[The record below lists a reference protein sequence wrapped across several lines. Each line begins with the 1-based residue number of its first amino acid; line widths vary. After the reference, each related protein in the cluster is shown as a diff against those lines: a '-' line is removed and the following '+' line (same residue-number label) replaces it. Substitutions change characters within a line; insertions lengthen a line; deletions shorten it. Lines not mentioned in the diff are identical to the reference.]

1 MKTEDMNTEV
11 TAPETVSAVPEA
23 NAVPEAPAKDEDT
36 RMEGDFSPAEQEGRD
51 HYKKLMEAMDNGE
64 ELPDEPVPAADTPP
78 VPEVPRAD
86 TVEAAVVPPADTP
99 AATEANEEALS
110 GEILALTTQA
120 TELATRLADAENKV
134 IDLGDQLENGEI
146 NQAKYEIEKRR
157 LMRDIEA
164 IEASQLMTSQVLEQ
178 KESELQDASTASDP
192 WYIAANDFLNAPGNE
207 VFNAAGEHHD
217 GLKNAIQFAVGLKAN
232 ENKTPAEII
241 AIASNAYRAMTGM
254 SATAVAAA
262 PVTPAK
268 APKPQPN
275 IPPTLGMMQAA
286 LPNND
291 DAPYAHLSNLSGPAY
306 EAAYSKLSQDQRD
319 AYLSSLS

>member
-1 MKTEDMNTEV
+1 MKAEDMNTEV
-11 TAPETVSAVPEA
+11 TAPETVPSVPEA
-23 NAVPEAPAKDEDT
+23 TTVPASPAKDEDT

-51 HYKKLMEAMDNGE
+51 HYKKLMEAMESGE
-64 ELPDEPVPAADTPP
+64 ELPDEPVPAAD
-78 VPEVPRAD
+78 VPHAD

-99 AATEANEEALS
+99 EATEANEEALS

-178 KESELQDASTASDP
+178 KEVELQDASAASDP
-192 WYIAANDFLNAPGNE
+192 WYIAANNFLNAPGNE
-207 VFNAAGEHHD
+207 IFNAAGEHHD
-217 GLKNAIQFAVGLKAN
+217 GLKNAIQFAVGLKVN

-254 SATAVAAA
+254 PAPAAA
-262 PVTPAK
+262 PATPAK

-306 EAAYSKLSQDQRD
+306 EAAYSKLSQNQRD

>member
-1 MKTEDMNTEV
+1 MKAEDMNTEV
-11 TAPETVSAVPEA
+11 NAPETVPSVPESTAVPA
-23 NAVPEAPAKDEDT
+23 SPAKDEDT

-51 HYKKLMEAMDNGE
+51 HYKKLMEAMESGE
-64 ELPDEPVPAADTPP
+64 ELPDEPVPAAD
-78 VPEVPRAD
+78 VPHAD

-99 AATEANEEALS
+99 EATEANEEALS

-120 TELATRLADAENKV
+120 TELATQLADAENKV

-178 KESELQDASTASDP
+178 KEVELQDASAASDP
-192 WYIAANDFLNAPGNE
+192 WYIAASDFLKDPGNE
-207 VFNAAGEHHD
+207 IFNAAGEHHD

-254 SATAVAAA
+254 PAPAAA
-262 PVTPAK
+262 PAAPAK

>member
-11 TAPETVSAVPEA
+11 AAPEVVPAVPEA
-23 NAVPEAPAKDEDT
+23 TVATASPAKDEDT

-64 ELPDEPVPAADTPP
+64 ELPDEPAPDADT
-78 VPEVPRAD
+78 A
-86 TVEAAVVPPADTP
+86 EAAVVPPADTP

-157 LMRDIEA
+157 LMRDIES

-178 KESELQDASTASDP
+178 KETALQDASVASDP

-254 SATAVAAA
+254 SVPVVAAA
-262 PVTPAK
+262 P
-268 APKPQPN
+268 PN
-275 IPPTLGMMQAA
+275 DTNTYGASSPSRCRWSPF
-286 LPNND
+286 P
-291 DAPYAHLSNLSGPAY
+291 
-306 EAAYSKLSQDQRD
+306 R
-319 AYLSSLS
+319 SLS

>member
-1 MKTEDMNTEV
+1 MTTA
-11 TAPETVSAVPEA
+11 APEELNTQQQAAEVPANLPEA
-23 NAVPEAPAKDEDT
+23 ENTAGKEVDT
-36 RMEGDFSPAEQEGRD
+36 RMDGDFSPAEQEGRD
-51 HYKKLMEAMDNGE
+51 HFKKLMEAMEKGE
-64 ELPDEPVPAADTPP
+64 DLPEDEPAPA
-78 VPEVPRAD
+78 PEVQDAPRAD
-86 TVEAAVVPPADTP
+86 PVEAAKPEDAPAP
-99 AATEANEEALS
+99 AVDEEALS
-110 GEILALTTQA
+110 GEILALSAQA
-120 TELATRLADAENKV
+120 TELAGKLDEAESKV

-157 LMRDIEA
+157 LMREIEA
-164 IEASQLMTSQVLEQ
+164 IESGQLTTAKALEDR
-178 KESELQDASTASDP
+178 EAALQDASTASNP

-207 VFNAAGEHHD
+207 VFNAAGEHHE

-254 SATAVAAA
+254 SAPATQ
-262 PVTPAK
+262 AK

-291 DAPYAHLSNLSGPAY
+291 DSPYGFLTSLSGPAY
-306 EAAYSKLSQDQRD
+306 EAAYSRLTPDQRD
-319 AYLSSLS
+319 AYLDSLS

>member
-11 TAPETVSAVPEA
+11 TAPEVVPAVPEA
-23 NAVPEAPAKDEDT
+23 TVVPASPAKDEDT

-64 ELPDEPVPAADTPP
+64 ELPDEPAPDADT
-78 VPEVPRAD
+78 A
-86 TVEAAVVPPADTP
+86 EAAVVPPADTP

-157 LMRDIEA
+157 LMRDIES

-178 KESELQDASTASDP
+178 KETALQDASVASDP

-254 SATAVAAA
+254 SVPVVAAA
-262 PVTPAK
+262 PATPAK

-319 AYLSSLS
+319 AYLSSLN

>member
-1 MKTEDMNTEV
+1 MTT
-11 TAPETVSAVPEA
+11 AVPEEPNTQQQAVEVPA
-23 NAVPEAPAKDEDT
+23 NPPEVANTAGKEVDT
-36 RMEGDFSPAEQEGRD
+36 RMDGDFSPAEQEGRE
-51 HYKKLMEAMDNGE
+51 HFKKLMEAMDNGE
-64 ELPDEPVPAADTPP
+64 ELPDEPVP
-78 VPEVPRAD
+78 VAD
-86 TVEAAVVPPADTP
+86 TVEAAVVTPADTL

-120 TELATRLADAENKV
+120 TELATRLADAEDKV

-157 LMRDIEA
+157 LMRDIES

-178 KESELQDASTASDP
+178 KETALQDASVASDP

-241 AIASNAYRAMTGM
+241 AIASKAYRDMTGM
-254 SATAVAAA
+254 SAPAVAAA
-262 PVTPAK
+262 PATPAK

-291 DAPYAHLSNLSGPAY
+291 DSPYGFLTSLSGSAY
-306 EAAYSKLSQDQRD
+306 EAAYSKLTPDQREAFLD
-319 AYLSSLS
+319 GLN

>member
-11 TAPETVSAVPEA
+11 TAPETVPAVPEA
-23 NAVPEAPAKDEDT
+23 AAVPASPAKDEDT

-64 ELPDEPVPAADTPP
+64 ELPDEPAPDADT
-78 VPEVPRAD
+78 A
-86 TVEAAVVPPADTP
+86 EAAVVPPADTP

-157 LMRDIEA
+157 LMRDIES

-178 KESELQDASTASDP
+178 KETALQDASVASDP

-254 SATAVAAA
+254 SVPVVAAA
-262 PVTPAK
+262 PATPAK

>member
-11 TAPETVSAVPEA
+11 NAPETVPSVPESTAVPA
-23 NAVPEAPAKDEDT
+23 SPAKDEDT

-51 HYKKLMEAMDNGE
+51 HYKKLMEAMESGE
-64 ELPDEPVPAADTPP
+64 ELPDEPVPAAD
-78 VPEVPRAD
+78 VPHAD
-86 TVEAAVVPPADTP
+86 TVE
-99 AATEANEEALS
+99 ATEANEEALS

-120 TELATRLADAENKV
+120 TELATQLADAENKV

-178 KESELQDASTASDP
+178 KEVELQDASAASDP

-207 VFNAAGEHHD
+207 IFNAAGEHHD

-254 SATAVAAA
+254 SAPAAAAA
-262 PVTPAK
+262 PATPAK

>member
-1 MKTEDMNTEV
+1 MTT
-11 TAPETVSAVPEA
+11 AVPEELNTA
-23 NAVPEAPAKDEDT
+23 QTAADDAQNITAAPDTPAIKDEDT

-51 HYKKLMEAMDNGE
+51 HYKKLMEAMEKGE
-64 ELPDEPVPAADTPP
+64 DLPEDEPAPAPEEVPAP
-78 VPEVPRAD
+78 
-86 TVEAAVVPPADTP
+86 AVD
-99 AATEANEEALS
+99 EEALS
-110 GEILALTTQA
+110 GEILALSTQA

-157 LMRDIEA
+157 IMREIEA
-164 IEASQLMTSQVLEQ
+164 IEASQLATSQVLEER
-178 KESELQDASTASDP
+178 ESALQEASTASNP
-192 WYIAANDFLNAPGNE
+192 WYVAATEFLSAPGNE
-207 VFNAAGEHHD
+207 VFNAAGEHHE

-254 SATAVAAA
+254 SAQAPVAA
-262 PVTPAK
+262 PTPAK
-268 APKPQPN
+268 ATKPQPN

-291 DAPYAHLSNLSGPAY
+291 DSPYAFLTNLSGPSY
-306 EAAYSKLSQDQRD
+306 EAAYSKLTPDQRD
-319 AYLSSLS
+319 AYLDSLS

>member
-1 MKTEDMNTEV
+1 MTT
-11 TAPETVSAVPEA
+11 AVPEELNTA
-23 NAVPEAPAKDEDT
+23 QTAADDAQNITAAPDTPAIKDEDT

-51 HYKKLMEAMDNGE
+51 HYKKLMEAMESGE
-64 ELPDEPVPAADTPP
+64 ELPDEPVPADTPA
-78 VPEVPRAD
+78 VPDVPRAD

-99 AATEANEEALS
+99 EATEANEEALS

-120 TELATRLADAENKV
+120 TELVTRLADAENKV

-157 LMRDIEA
+157 LMREIEA
-164 IEASQLMTSQVLEQ
+164 IEASQMTNAQVLEQ
-178 KESELQDASTASDP
+178 KEAELQDASAASDP
-192 WYIAANDFLNAPGNE
+192 WYVAATEFLNAPGNE
-207 VFNAAGEHHD
+207 IFNAAGEHHE

-254 SATAVAAA
+254 SAPAVAAA
-262 PVTPAK
+262 PPTK
-268 APKPQPN
+268 AAKPQPN

-319 AYLSSLS
+319 AFLSSLS

>member
-11 TAPETVSAVPEA
+11 AAPEVVPAVPEA
-23 NAVPEAPAKDEDT
+23 AAVTASTAKDEDT

-64 ELPDEPVPAADTPP
+64 ELPDEPAPDADT
-78 VPEVPRAD
+78 A
-86 TVEAAVVPPADTP
+86 EAAVVPPADTP

-157 LMRDIEA
+157 LMRDIES

-178 KESELQDASTASDP
+178 KETALQDASVASDP

-254 SATAVAAA
+254 SAPAVAAT
-262 PVTPAK
+262 PVTQAK

>member
-11 TAPETVSAVPEA
+11 AAPEVVPAVPEA
-23 NAVPEAPAKDEDT
+23 TVATASPAKDEDT

-64 ELPDEPVPAADTPP
+64 ELPDEPAPDADT
-78 VPEVPRAD
+78 A
-86 TVEAAVVPPADTP
+86 EAAVVPPADTP
-99 AATEANEEALS
+99 AAPEANEEALS

-157 LMRDIEA
+157 LMRDIES

-178 KESELQDASTASDP
+178 KETALQDASVASDP

-254 SATAVAAA
+254 SVPVVAAA
-262 PVTPAK
+262 PATPAK

>member
-11 TAPETVSAVPEA
+11 TAPEVVPAVPEA
-23 NAVPEAPAKDEDT
+23 TVVPASPAKDEDT

-64 ELPDEPVPAADTPP
+64 ELPDEPVP
-78 VPEVPRAD
+78 VAD
-86 TVEAAVVPPADTP
+86 TVEAAVVTPADTP

-120 TELATRLADAENKV
+120 TELATRLADAEDKV

-157 LMRDIEA
+157 LMRDIES

-178 KESELQDASTASDP
+178 KETALQDASVASDP

-254 SATAVAAA
+254 SVPVVAAA
-262 PVTPAK
+262 PATPAK

>member
-11 TAPETVSAVPEA
+11 TAPEVVPAVPEA
-23 NAVPEAPAKDEDT
+23 TVVPASPAKDEDT

-64 ELPDEPVPAADTPP
+64 ELPDEPVPVAN
-78 VPEVPRAD
+78 
-86 TVEAAVVPPADTP
+86 TVEATVVTPADTP

-120 TELATRLADAENKV
+120 TELATRLADAEDKV

-157 LMRDIEA
+157 LMRDIES

-178 KESELQDASTASDP
+178 KETALQDASVASDP

-254 SATAVAAA
+254 SVPVVAAA
-262 PVTPAK
+262 PATPAK

>member
-11 TAPETVSAVPEA
+11 TAPEVVPAVPEA
-23 NAVPEAPAKDEDT
+23 TVVPASTAKDEDT

-64 ELPDEPVPAADTPP
+64 ELPDEPAPDADT
-78 VPEVPRAD
+78 A
-86 TVEAAVVPPADTP
+86 EAAVVPPADTP

-120 TELATRLADAENKV
+120 TELATRLADAEDKV

-157 LMRDIEA
+157 LMRDIES

-178 KESELQDASTASDP
+178 KETALQDASVASDP

-254 SATAVAAA
+254 SVPVVAAA
-262 PVTPAK
+262 PATPAK

>member
-1 MKTEDMNTEV
+1 MTT
-11 TAPETVSAVPEA
+11 AVPEELNTA
-23 NAVPEAPAKDEDT
+23 QTAADDAQNITAAPDTPAIKDEDT

-51 HYKKLMEAMDNGE
+51 HYKKLMEAMESGE
-64 ELPDEPVPAADTPP
+64 ELPDEPVPAADTTP
-78 VPEVPRAD
+78 VADVPRAD
-86 TVEAAVVPPADTP
+86 TVEASVVPPADTP
-99 AATEANEEALS
+99 KATEANEEALS

-120 TELATRLADAENKV
+120 TELAIRLADAENKV

-164 IEASQLMTSQVLEQ
+164 IEASQMTNAQVLEQ
-178 KESELQDASTASDP
+178 KEAELQDASAASDP
-192 WYIAANDFLNAPGNE
+192 WYVAATEFLNAPGNE
-207 VFNAAGEHHD
+207 IFNAAGEHHE

-254 SATAVAAA
+254 SAPATQ
-262 PVTPAK
+262 AK

-319 AYLSSLS
+319 AFLSSLS

>member
-1 MKTEDMNTEV
+1 MSNEPENLNTETPAAEV
-11 TAPETVSAVPEA
+11 IPEA
-23 NAVPEAPAKDEDT
+23 AVSPAKDEDT

-51 HYKKLMEAMDNGE
+51 HYKKLMEAMESGE

-78 VPEVPRAD
+78 VPDVPR
-86 TVEAAVVPPADTP
+86 ADTP

-120 TELATRLADAENKV
+120 TELAAKLDEAENKV

-157 LMRDIEA
+157 LMREIES
-164 IEASQLMTSQVLEQ
+164 IEASQLTTSQVLEQ
-178 KESELQDASTASDP
+178 KETALQDASVASDP

-254 SATAVAAA
+254 SAPAVAAA
-262 PVTPAK
+262 PATPAK
-268 APKPQPN
+268 EPKPQPN

-306 EAAYSKLSQDQRD
+306 EAAYSKLSHDQRY

>member
-1 MKTEDMNTEV
+1 MTT
-11 TAPETVSAVPEA
+11 AVPEELNTA
-23 NAVPEAPAKDEDT
+23 QPAAEDAQTAPDTTSAAPAKDEDT

-51 HYKKLMEAMDNGE
+51 HFKKLMEAMESGE

-78 VPEVPRAD
+78 VPDVPR
-86 TVEAAVVPPADTP
+86 ADTP

-110 GEILALTTQA
+110 GEILSLTTQA
-120 TELATRLADAENKV
+120 TELAAKLDAAEAKV

-157 LMRDIEA
+157 LMREIEA
-164 IEASQLMTSQVLEQ
+164 IEASQLTTSQVLEQ
-178 KESELQDASTASDP
+178 KETALQDASVASDP

-241 AIASNAYRAMTGM
+241 AIASNAYRAMAGI
-254 SATAVAAA
+254 SAPPAAA
-262 PVTPAK
+262 KPVKPAK
-268 APKPQPN
+268 PTPN

>member
-11 TAPETVSAVPEA
+11 TTPEVVQAVPEA
-23 NAVPEAPAKDEDT
+23 TAVPSAPAKDEDT

-64 ELPDEPVPAADTPP
+64 ELPDEPAPDADT
-78 VPEVPRAD
+78 A
-86 TVEAAVVPPADTP
+86 EAAVVPPADTQ

-110 GEILALTTQA
+110 GEILSLTTQA

-157 LMRDIEA
+157 LMRDIES

-178 KESELQDASTASDP
+178 KEAELQDASTASDP

-241 AIASNAYRAMTGM
+241 AIASKAYRDMTGM
-254 SATAVAAA
+254 SAPAVAAA
-262 PVTPAK
+262 PATPAK
-268 APKPQPN
+268 APKLQPN

>member
-11 TAPETVSAVPEA
+11 AAPEVVPAVPEA
-23 NAVPEAPAKDEDT
+23 TVATASPAKDEDT

-64 ELPDEPVPAADTPP
+64 ELPDEPAPDADT
-78 VPEVPRAD
+78 A
-86 TVEAAVVPPADTP
+86 EAAVVPPADTP

-157 LMRDIEA
+157 LMRDIES

-178 KESELQDASTASDP
+178 KETALQDASVASDP

-254 SATAVAAA
+254 SAPAVATT
-262 PVTPAK
+262 PVTQAK

>member
-11 TAPETVSAVPEA
+11 NAPETVPSVPESTAVPA
-23 NAVPEAPAKDEDT
+23 SPAKDEDT

-51 HYKKLMEAMDNGE
+51 HYKKLMEAMESGE
-64 ELPDEPVPAADTPP
+64 ELPDEPVPAAD
-78 VPEVPRAD
+78 VPHAD
-86 TVEAAVVPPADTP
+86 TVE
-99 AATEANEEALS
+99 ATEANEEALS

-120 TELATRLADAENKV
+120 TELATQLADAENKV

-178 KESELQDASTASDP
+178 KEVELQDASAASDP

-207 VFNAAGEHHD
+207 IFNAAGEHHD

-254 SATAVAAA
+254 SAPAAAAA
-262 PVTPAK
+262 PAAQAK

-291 DAPYAHLSNLSGPAY
+291 DAPYAHLSNMSGPAY

>member
-11 TAPETVSAVPEA
+11 TAPETVPAVPEA
-23 NAVPEAPAKDEDT
+23 AAVPASPAKDEDT

-64 ELPDEPVPAADTPP
+64 ELPDEPAPDADT
-78 VPEVPRAD
+78 A
-86 TVEAAVVPPADTP
+86 EAAVVPPADTP

-157 LMRDIEA
+157 IMREIEA
-164 IEASQLMTSQVLEQ
+164 IEASQLATSQVLEER
-178 KESELQDASTASDP
+178 ESALQEASTASNP
-192 WYIAANDFLNAPGNE
+192 WYVAATEFLSAPGNE
-207 VFNAAGEHHD
+207 VFNAAGEHHE

-254 SATAVAAA
+254 SAQAPVAA
-262 PVTPAK
+262 PTPAK
-268 APKPQPN
+268 ATKPQPN